1 MAQNIHGLEEPPV
14 HEQGFHVV
22 PPLPV
27 HRDGVVCVP
36 GAQVIGDTRHSLNGR
51 VHNSKSWIR
60 SAVPLLDLVAFPE

>member
-1 MAQNIHGLEEPPV
+1 MAQNIHALEESPV

-51 VHNSKSWIR
+51 VH
-60 SAVPLLDLVAFPE
+60 